1 MWQIKCVLFPL
12 VLAVVLPGCGLFKKK
27 EKEKPAGPKT
37 MLVGIVEMVNPEQN
51 YVLIRCEVLPDFG
64 AGTELVAVD
73 ATGTETKLK
82 LTPERKGR
90 YLTADILSGQP
101 KVMNLVVRRT
111 SGNEPLKVPT
121 APTPVNPA
129 PGTEAP
135 MPLIPTLPSISLESI
150 NAQQFPQ
157 SPGPAGAE
165 VPPPAVPPA
174 APAPVGELEPP
185 VQ

>member
-37 MLVGIVEMVNPEQN
+37 TLVGIVEMVNPEQN

-73 ATGTETKLK
+73 ATGAETKLK

-121 APTPVNPA
+121 APTPVKPM

-135 MPLIPTLPSISLESI
+135 MPLMPTLPSISLESI

-157 SPGPAGAE
+157 SPGSAGTG
-165 VPPPAVPPA
+165 VPPPAIPPA
-174 APAPVGELEPP
+174 AAAPVGELEPP